1 MRNIMQNSHTHDT
14 SAIREYMHNARTHNI
29 HKQIRT
35 TKNIRSQHN
44 TAQHSTTQQHKKHIS
59 QSQEKKLWKQK
70 KQHITTQYNTSQH
83 STTHHNDKKKAQNS
97 RVKLN
102 ASHHIASHTT
112 THTATQ
118 QAHRSHHA
126 RPPSFGPKHEKNI
139 KVLQVF
145 AYPGG
150 ASCRSIKNQKLA
162 KPLDRTHLIGL

>member
-1 MRNIMQNSHTHDT
+1 MQNSHTHDT

-44 TAQHSTTQQHKKHIS
+44 TAQHNTATQKAHITITGKKTVKTKKTTHNNTI
-59 QSQEKKLWKQK
+59 
-70 KQHITTQYNTSQH
+70 QHITTQYNTSQRQ
-83 STTHHNDKKKAQNS
+83 KKAQNS

-102 ASHHIASHTT
+102 ASHHIESHTT